1 MKIHFISIGGAIMH
15 QLAIA
20 LHNKGFRVTGSDDEI
35 FDPSKSKLKK
45 FGLLPTNFG
54 WFESNITED
63 LDAIILG
70 MHAKADNPELIKAK
84 ALGLNIYSFPE
95 YIYEQSKNKKRVVIA
110 GSHGKTTITSM
121 VMHALQANNIDF
133 DYLVGS
139 SVNGFDY
146 SVKLSDAPIIV
157 IEGDEYLSSALQPI
171 PKFHF
176 YKPHIALISG
186 VAWDHIN
193 VFPTLEIY
201 HQAFKT
207 FIEHIGEKNYLT
219 YCDEDEALQKIASE
233 KTEEI
238 EAYQLPKYNIENHQV
253 TINSNERQ
261 YPISVFGKHN
271 LLNLEGAKNVCL
283 RLGLTEHQFYTSI
296 GSFTGAGKRLEKI
309 KETEKTVLYR
319 DFAHAPSKVSAT
331 VKAVRELYPN
341 KKLICVLELH
351 TYSSLNQQFIKQ
363 YQGSLN
369 DADVCALF
377 YDEHSFK
384 IKRLPLLDK
393 QEVFNDF
400 AKEDLKVFT
409 TKTELE
415 SFFKTATFNN
425 SVVLIMSSGKLGGIQ
440 FNDIINFVF

>member
-20 LHNKGFRVTGSDDEI
+20 LHRKGYTVTGSDDEI
-35 FDPSKSKLKK
+35 FDPSKSKLQK
-45 FGLLPTNFG
+45 FGLLPNNFG
-54 WFESNITED
+54 WFESNISSD
-63 LDAIILG
+63 IDAIILG

-84 ALGLNIYSFPE
+84 DLGLAIYSFPE

-121 VMHALQANNIDF
+121 IMHALKANNIDF

-139 SVNGFDY
+139 SVNGFEY
-146 SVKLSDAPIIV
+146 SVKLSNASVIV

-186 VAWDHIN
+186 IAWDHIN

-207 FIEHIGEKNYLT
+207 FISHIAEDNYLT
-219 YCDEDEALQKIASE
+219 YCNEDEDLCNITNVKN
-233 KTEEI
+233 KNI
-238 EAYQLPKYNIENHQV
+238 EAYGLPVYSIKNHQII
-253 TINSNERQ
+253 INNNGEP

-271 LLNLEGAKNVCL
+271 LLNLEGAKNICL
-283 RLGLTEHQFYTSI
+283 QLGLTEHQFYTSI
-296 GSFTGAGKRLEKI
+296 ANFSGAGKRLEKI
-309 KETEKTVLYR
+309 KETEKAILYR
-319 DFAHAPSKVSAT
+319 DFAHAPSKVTAT
-331 VKAVRELYPN
+331 VKAVKELYPN

-363 YQGSLN
+363 YQGSLA
-369 DADVCALF
+369 DADICALF

-384 IKRLPLLDK
+384 IKQLPTLNK
-393 QEVFNDF
+393 NEVYQDF
-400 AKEDLKVFT
+400 GKKDLQVFT
-409 TKTELE
+409 SQTELKT
-415 SFFKTATFNN
+415 FFKTTTFNN